1 MDVSIR
7 QARALVSVVRL
18 GSFTRAARALGVS
31 QPTLTVQ
38 LRGLEE
44 ALGLSLLDR
53 GVRGSVPTAE
63 GLRLAEAFGRL
74 VGDFDLLVTEA
85 REVAGRRAGLV
96 RLAALPSVGTTVLPE
111 ALARLAAASPGIR
124 VLIRDAVAHRIAALV
139 KAGEVE
145 LAIGTDMGPEPELQ
159 AEPLLRDRMVA
170 VLPASH
176 PLCRAG
182 TLSPAAV
189 AAEALILTDPQSSVR
204 MLVDRAFAA
213 RGLSAVPRYEVTYM
227 STAIGLVRA
236 GLGVAVLPSSA
247 VGANLGPAMR
257 AAPIDAP
264 ELEREVLLIRRA
276 GRSLS
281 PAAQALADALRAV
294 VGGAPGTGRAQK
306 EGGARRHRRV

>member
-7 QARALVSVVRL
+7 QARALVAVVRL

-44 ALGLSLLDR
+44 ALGLTLLDR
-53 GVRGSVPTAE
+53 GVRGSAPTVE

-74 VGDFDLLVTEA
+74 LGDFDLLVGEA
-85 REVAGRRAGLV
+85 REVAAQRAGLV

-111 ALARLAAASPGIR
+111 ALARLRAASPGIR

-145 LAIGTDMGPEPELQ
+145 LAIGTDVGPEPELQ
-159 AEPLLRDRMVA
+159 AEPLLRDCMVA
-170 VLPASH
+170 VLPAGH
-176 PLCRAG
+176 PFCDAG
-182 TLSPAAV
+182 PLSLAAL
-189 AAEALILTDPQSSVR
+189 AEEALILTDPQSSVR

-213 RGLSAVPRYEVTYM
+213 RGLSAVPHYEVTYM

-247 VGANLGPAMR
+247 VDDGIAPAVHVM
-257 AAPIDAP
+257 PIDAP
-264 ELEREVLLIRRA
+264 ELVREVLLIRRA

-281 PAAQALADALRAV
+281 PAASALADALRAV
-294 VGGAPGTGRAQK
+294 VEPEARPAKK
-306 EGGARRHRRV
+306 EGGARERRRV